1 MHCCKICSQFNHIS
15 KDKKCWKN
23 IPLFAFFSI
32 ITAKKVMLFLNHLHF
47 YQLHWKKLFSF
58 KRREIQLET
67 FLWLQLD
74 NFVWKLFR
82 LWKRFRASEISHNFN
97 LILIESEK
105 KNCFFFSVL
114 HKLWFF
120 GGVSKQSLQ
129 LLLPPFLP
137 SKINK
142 YFH

>member
-47 YQLHWKKLFSF
+47 YQLHWKKIFFF

-67 FLWLQLD
+67 FLWLRLD
-74 NFVWKLFR
+74 NLVWKLFR

-105 KNCFFFSVL
+105 KIVSFSLCCTSFDFLEGFQRSPCNCFYPHFF
-114 HKLWFF
+114 HQK
-120 GGVSKQSLQ
+120 
-129 LLLPPFLP
+129 
-137 SKINK
+137 
-142 YFH
+142 